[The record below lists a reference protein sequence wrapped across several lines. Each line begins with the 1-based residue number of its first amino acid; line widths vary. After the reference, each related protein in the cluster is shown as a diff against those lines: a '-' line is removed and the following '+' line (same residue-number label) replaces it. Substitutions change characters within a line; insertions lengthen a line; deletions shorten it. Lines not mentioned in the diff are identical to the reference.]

1 MKGISKTMPNNIKQ
15 IKIGDVT
22 YDINAVKLEG
32 HSYQDII
39 DLVSAGFTIEVPWTS
54 DMAKQTTAPSAAQLA
69 KIPEGVNVTSAGGSG
84 VGTLEANAAGANK
97 HLYLVYHNHSTGDT
111 FDEYVSTGSVWEKI
125 GNTDIDLSNYVTYG
139 KKYTTGAASGNTG
152 SAGGATVTTSEAAVQ
167 TASGSATITYQKADA
182 TTGSAGGQ
190 TIKPTFTGT
199 AATITLSGNVSGT
212 AVADHEYTPGGT
224 ISGSQAIGAH
234 SHTINVA
241 TPTTASF
248 VTGVSGSGTAT
259 AVTGIT
265 TTTETAM
272 TGAVV
277 STDGVLS
284 FTGQSFVQTAKAST
298 TAAVLT
304 GVKAT
309 GTAKAVTAIGAITS
323 SSAGGVT
330 VDFTKATFTGTAAT
344 ITHAVTQGK
353 ATVSGSYTPKG
364 AISDVV
370 IAAHT
375 HSIGSAS
382 TTVTGTASVTVAKH
396 SHTVTIAN
404 HVHSLNNHTH
414 SVTLEK

>member
-1 MKGISKTMPNNIKQ
+1 MPNNIKQ
-15 IKIGDVT
+15 IKIGEVT

-39 DLVSAGFTIEVPWTS
+39 DLVSAGFTVEVPWTS

-69 KIPEGVNVTSAGGSG
+69 KIPEGVSVTSAGGSG
-84 VGTLEANAAGANK
+84 VGTLKATATGANK
-97 HLYLVYHNHSTGDT
+97 HLYLIYHNHGAGDT
-111 FDEYVSTGSVWEKI
+111 FDEYVSTGPAWEKI

-152 SAGGATVTTSEAAVQ
+152 SGGGATVTTSEVAAQ
-167 TASGSATITYQKADA
+167 TASGSATITYQKANA

-190 TIKPTFTGT
+190 TITPTFTGT

-212 AVADHEYTPGGT
+212 AVADHEYTPEGT
-224 ISGSQAIGAH
+224 ISGSQAIAAH

-241 TPTTASF
+241 TPTKAAF
-248 VTGVSGSGTAT
+248 VTGVGANGTAS

-265 TTTETAM
+265 TTTADAM

-277 STDGVLS
+277 SADGVLS
-284 FTGQSFVQTAKAST
+284 FTGQSFIQTATASS
-298 TAAVLT
+298 TATVLT

-309 GTAKAVTAIGAITS
+309 GTAQAVTALGAITS
-323 SSAGGVT
+323 GSAGGVT
-330 VDFTKATFTGTAAT
+330 VDFTKAAFTGTAAT

-382 TTVTGTASVTVAKH
+382 ATVTGTASVTVAKH
-396 SHTVTIAN
+396 SHSVTIAN

-414 SVTLEK
+414 SVTLDK